1 MSTTVS
7 SEEIVFTALM
17 PHAPILAPG
26 VGSTRQHKEVRHTM
40 DAMVQVARHALA
52 AQPDMVLLVSP
63 HSPRRSGAFGI
74 WRTPVL
80 RGSLDLFGAPDCRVE
95 LPLDGAFA
103 DQLSEEVTSR
113 GLHLWPINATTLDY
127 GATVPLS
134 YLCAAGW
141 QSPTVVVGLPQGG
154 APGLDEF
161 GQAIAATAAKLKRR
175 VALIASG
182 DMSHRIGPGAPLGF
196 NVEGNRFD
204 ESLIELLR
212 HGSRQSI
219 RQLDPKLVAIAAED
233 VVDSMRVA
241 LAASS
246 YSAENGSV
254 LSYEGPFGVGY
265 GVAILSE
272 KSHPESTTRTS
283 SSLEWKAGGTVSHF
297 ADLPSLARW
306 SIEEQLRGGE
316 SDPPLNAGG
325 ALLEKRGVFVTLRL
339 ASGRLRGCAGTSS
352 PTEPDLLR
360 ETWHCARAAAFA
372 DARFPALKKDELRR
386 VRVTVSILS
395 ALEPVASLSELDP
408 TLYGVV
414 VTTEDGRAGLL
425 LPALP
430 GVDSPAEQVR
440 LARHKGG
447 IAEQEPARIQRFTT
461 RVYQEPPPMYDE
473 IS

>member
-1 MSTTVS
+1 MSTALS
-7 SEEIVFTALM
+7 NEKIVFPPLI
-17 PHAPILAPG
+17 PPAPILAPG
-26 VGSTRQHKEVRHTM
+26 VESPRQHKEVRHTM

-63 HSPRRSGAFGI
+63 HSPRRNGAFGI

-80 RGSLDLFGAPDCRVE
+80 RGSLDLFGAPDCRIE
-95 LPLDGAFA
+95 LPLDLAFA
-103 DQLSEEVTSR
+103 DQLAEEVASR
-113 GLHLWPINATTLDY
+113 GLHLWPIDATSLDY

-141 QSPTVVVGLPQGG
+141 GSPTVVVGLPRAG
-154 APGLDEF
+154 AAGLDEF
-161 GQAIAATAAKLKRR
+161 GEAIAATAAKLKRR

-182 DMSHRIGPGAPLGF
+182 DMSHRIGPSAPLGF

-219 RQLDPKLVAIAAED
+219 RQLDPKLVAVAAED

-272 KSHPESTTRTS
+272 KKHPEPTPRAS
-283 SSLEWKAGGTVSHF
+283 SSPERMAGGTVSHF
-297 ADLPSLARW
+297 ADLPSVARW
-306 SIEEQLRGGE
+306 SIDAQLRGGE
-316 SDPPLNAGG
+316 TEPPLNAAG
-325 ALLEKRGVFVTLRL
+325 ALLEKRGVFVTLRST
-339 ASGRLRGCAGTSS
+339 SGRLRGCAGTSA
-352 PTEPDLLR
+352 PTAPDLLR
-360 ETWHCARAAAFA
+360 ETWQCARAAAFA
-372 DARFPALKKDELRR
+372 DARFPALKKEELRR
-386 VRVTVSILS
+386 VRVTVSILGT
-395 ALEPVASLSELDP
+395 LETVSSLSELDP
-408 TLYGVV
+408 MLYGVV
-414 VTTEDGRAGLL
+414 VTDEDGRTGLL

-430 GVDSPAEQVR
+430 GIDSPAEQVR
-440 LARHKGG
+440 LARHKAH
-447 IAEQEPARIQRFTT
+447 IPEEEHVRIQRFTT
-461 RVYQEPPPMYDE
+461 QLYQEPPSTYDE